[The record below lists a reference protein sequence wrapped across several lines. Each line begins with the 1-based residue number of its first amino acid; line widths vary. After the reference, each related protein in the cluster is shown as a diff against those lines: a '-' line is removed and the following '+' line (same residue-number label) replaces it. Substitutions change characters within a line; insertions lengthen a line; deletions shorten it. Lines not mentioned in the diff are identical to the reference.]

1 MSQPSIDAKAGDA
14 GTPGLRFDIVAGL
27 TAAAVVLPKAMAYAT
42 VAGLPVAVGLYTAF
56 VPMVIYALLGT
67 SRVLSVSSTTTLA
80 ILAGTQLGLA
90 VPDGDPARLV
100 TATATLA
107 ALVGA
112 LLVLA
117 RLLKLGFVANFISAP
132 VLTGFKA
139 GIGLVIVLD
148 QVPKLLG
155 IHIAKQGFF
164 ADMLSVVQHV
174 PGTSL
179 LTLAVAVATF
189 AILIGMERLWPHSP
203 APLVAVGGAIAASWL
218 FGLDAKGV
226 STVGLIPQ
234 GFPSLTLPDLAL
246 IEQLLP
252 GALGIALM
260 SFTETIA
267 AGRAFA
273 KPADPPIDA
282 NRELVA
288 TGAANLGGALF
299 GAMPAG
305 GGTSQTAVVRSAG
318 GTSQKAS
325 LVTAGTALATML
337 LLAPILGLLPHA
349 TLAAV
354 VIVYSV
360 GLIQPAEF
368 RAIRGVRTMEF
379 RWALIAC
386 AGVLVFG
393 TLKGIVVAIVV
404 SMIGLASQTA
414 HPRVS
419 VIGRKRGADVLRPVS
434 PEHPDDETF
443 EGLLIVR
450 PEGRLFFVNA
460 QVVSDRIREL
470 VAQHQPRV
478 VVLDLSRVPDIEYS
492 ALQTLME
499 DERRLTDSGTGVW
512 LAGLNP
518 GVFETVRHA
527 GLAER
532 LGSERML
539 FNARAAIA
547 RYQALQEPGGGL
559 STEQLRGAGQPSA
572 Q

>member
-1 MSQPSIDAKAGDA
+1 MATKPAEQSNTVTG
-14 GTPGLRFDIVAGL
+14 FDLVAGL

-56 VPMVIYALLGT
+56 VPMILYALLGS

-80 ILAGTQLGLA
+80 ILAGTQLGLT
-90 VPDGDPARLV
+90 VPDGDPAKLV
-100 TATATLA
+100 TATATLTT
-107 ALVGA
+107 LVGVM
-112 LLVLA
+112 LVAA
-117 RLLKLGFVANFISAP
+117 RLMRLGFVANFISTP

-155 IHIAKQGFF
+155 LHIEKHGFF
-164 ADMLSVVQHV
+164 RDLVSVGQNL
-174 PGTSL
+174 PETSM
-179 LTLAVAVATF
+179 LTLAVALATF
-189 AILIGMERLWPHSP
+189 VVLIGMERLRPHSP
-203 APLVAVGGAIAASWL
+203 APLVAVGGAIAASWF
-218 FGLDAKGV
+218 FGLKALGV

-234 GFPSLTLPDLAL
+234 GFPSLTMPDLAL
-246 IEQLLP
+246 VADLAP

-273 KPADPPIDA
+273 RPGDAPVNA

-288 TGAANLGGALF
+288 TGAANLGGALL

-305 GGTSQTAVVRSAG
+305 GGTSQTAVVRAAG
-318 GTSQKAS
+318 GQSQKAS
-325 LVTAGTALATML
+325 LVTAGAAVATML
-337 LLAPILGLLPHA
+337 LLAPLLGLMPNA

-368 RAIRGVRTMEF
+368 RAIRKVRSMEF

-386 AGVLVFG
+386 AGVLLFG
-393 TLKGIVVAIVV
+393 TLKGIVVAIIV

-419 VIGRKRGADVLRPVS
+419 VIGRKRGADVLRPLS

-443 EGLLIVR
+443 EGLLILR
-450 PEGRLFFVNA
+450 PEGRLYFVNA
-460 QVVSDRIREL
+460 QY
-470 VAQHQPRV
+470 VADQVRALAAQDKPRV
-478 VVLDLSRVPDIEYS
+478 IVLDLSRVPDLEYS
-492 ALQTLME
+492 ALQALME
-499 DERRLTDSGTGVW
+499 GEKRWTESGTVVW

-518 GVFETVRHA
+518 GV
-527 GLAER
+527 
-532 LGSERML
+532 
-539 FNARAAIA
+539 
-547 RYQALQEPGGGL
+547 
-559 STEQLRGAGQPSA
+559 
-572 Q
+572 

>member
-1 MSQPSIDAKAGDA
+1 MNQPPAETKPAQPVA
-14 GTPGLRFDIVAGL
+14 PGLRLDVVAGL

-56 VPMVIYALLGT
+56 IPMAVYALLGS
-67 SRVLSVSSTTTLA
+67 SRVLSVSSTATLA
-80 ILAGTQLGLA
+80 ILTATQLGLV
-90 VPDGDPARLV
+90 VPDGDAAKLV

-112 LLVLA
+112 MLLLA
-117 RLLKLGFVANFISAP
+117 RLLRLGFVANFISTP

-148 QVPKLLG
+148 QAPKLIG
-155 IHIAKQGFF
+155 VHIAKHGFF
-164 ADMLSVVQHV
+164 ADVLSLAQHV
-174 PGTSL
+174 PETSMI
-179 LTLAVAVATF
+179 TLAVAVATF
-189 AILIGMERLWPHSP
+189 VVLIAMERLWPHSP
-203 APLVAVGGAIAASWL
+203 APLVVVGGSIAASWF
-218 FGLDAKGV
+218 FGLHAAGV

-246 IEQLLP
+246 VGQLAP

-267 AGRAFA
+267 AGRAFSR
-273 KPADPPIDA
+273 PGEPPIDA

-305 GGTSQTAVVRSAG
+305 GGTSQTAVVRAVG
-318 GTSQKAS
+318 GRSQKAS

-337 LLAPILGLLPHA
+337 LLAPVLGLMPYA

-354 VIVYSV
+354 VIVYSI

-386 AGVLVFG
+386 VGVLVFG

-419 VIGRKRGADVLRPVS
+419 VIGRKRGADVLRPLS

-443 EGLLIVR
+443 DGS
-450 PEGRLFFVNA
+450 A
-460 QVVSDRIREL
+460 DRAARRTPVLRQRAIRG
-470 VAQHQPRV
+470 ANRSTRWSTQYKPRV
-478 VVLDLSRVPDIEYS
+478 LALDMSRVPDIEYS
-492 ALQTLME
+492 ALQMLME
-499 DERRLTDSGTGVW
+499 GEKRATERGVVVW
-512 LAGLNP
+512 LVGLNP
-518 GVFETVRHA
+518 GVLEVVRHA
-527 GLAER
+527 GLDER
-532 LGSERML
+532 LGRERML
-539 FNARAAIA
+539 FNARAAIE
-547 RYQALQEPGGGL
+547 RYQALQ
-559 STEQLRGAGQPSA
+559 SAAGITSPA
-572 Q
+572 AG